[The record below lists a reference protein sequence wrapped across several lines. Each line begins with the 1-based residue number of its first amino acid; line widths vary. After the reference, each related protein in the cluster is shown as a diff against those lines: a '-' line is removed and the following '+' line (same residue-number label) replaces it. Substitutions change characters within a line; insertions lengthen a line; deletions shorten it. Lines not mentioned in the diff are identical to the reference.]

1 MKHNVT
7 NALVLALVFGGA
19 ATASGCAS
27 SDDDDVDDGDGSGS
41 NKGPLTID
49 GQFDLQSEYD
59 IVSNLPG
66 TAGTAI
72 NYFLQATDDPDD
84 PARFIVEQI
93 AHRLPPGPVRDVVQ
107 GSIPLIAGFLND
119 KLLEIAPD
127 FVPRIIEIGDAF
139 GQVAK
144 HFGTLETVDLRS
156 WGPALKQVTGLH
168 FNVNGSDLNYKF
180 VEFNTPEIKV
190 EGVAVTLEPSTG
202 YLTFSQHQVP
212 LKYGQVLR
220 IAIDEA
226 IIPMIDPTAQDLGDI
241 LVKYVNCQRVGQYVE
256 EVLSLPGTAA
266 TIESFCHAGLEAAA
280 TTFYLQL
287 NAIDDAAF
295 ELALTGTARGVDRDG
310 DRSIDAIQNGVW
322 TGNVTYST
330 LTAPLKDAKFFGAK

>member
-1 MKHNVT
+1 MKRNLT
-7 NALVLALVFGGA
+7 MALVLVLGA
-19 ATASGCAS
+19 ASASGCAS
-27 SDDDDVDDGDGSGS
+27 SDGDDVDDGDGSGS
-41 NKGPLTID
+41 DHGPLTID
-49 GQFDLQSEYD
+49 GRFNIQSDYD

-66 TAGTAI
+66 TAGQAV
-72 NYFLQATDDPDD
+72 NYFIQATDDPDD

-93 AHRLPPGPVRDVVQ
+93 ANRLPPGEIRNFVQ

-119 KLLEIAPD
+119 RLLEIAPD
-127 FVPRIIEIGDAF
+127 FVPKIIEIGDAF
-139 GQVAK
+139 GQIAK

-168 FNVNGSDLNYKF
+168 FNVNGTDLNYKF
-180 VEFNTPEIKV
+180 VEYNMPEIKV

-202 YLTFSQHQVP
+202 YLTFSQHKLP

-241 LVKYVNCQRVGQYVE
+241 LVKYVDCHRVGQYVAE
-256 EVLSLPGTAA
+256 RFSLPAG
-266 TIESFCHAGLEAAA
+266 TIESFCNTGLEAAA
-280 TTFYLQL
+280 STFYLQL
-287 NAIDDAAF
+287 KAIDDAAF

-310 DRSIDAIQNGVW
+310 DRSIDTIQNGAW
-322 TGNVTYST
+322 TGDVTYAS
-330 LTAPLKDAKFFGAK
+330 LTAPLKDAKFFGTK